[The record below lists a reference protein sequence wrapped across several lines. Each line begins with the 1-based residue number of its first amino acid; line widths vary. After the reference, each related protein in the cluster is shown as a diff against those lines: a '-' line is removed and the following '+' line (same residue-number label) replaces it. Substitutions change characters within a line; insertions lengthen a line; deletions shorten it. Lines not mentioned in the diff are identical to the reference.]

1 MKWVNRSLTAVLL
14 ALAACAGPQPAIDHE
29 AAWTEWREARHA
41 RLIAPE
47 GWLSLVGQFWLE
59 DGEYSVGG
67 DPGCDLRIA
76 GAPPRI
82 GTLTV
87 AGEEVS
93 FTAAPETEVF
103 ADGEPA
109 HSRELVV
116 DVGGNPPTMLEI
128 GSLSLFVVKRGELAL
143 RARDTEAPSRTAFA
157 GLEYYPFDPDWR
169 IGARFAAYD
178 PPKPIEIVDA
188 MGFVRPSQSPGA
200 LVFERAGVE
209 YRLDAVSEPGEALFV
224 MFADKTNGAGTY
236 GAGRF
241 VYADWPADGTTVLD
255 FNRAYNPP
263 CALTEYANCP
273 LPPPGNRMR
282 LAVEAGEKE
291 YHLVE

>member
-1 MKWVNRSLTAVLL
+1 MKVLNRNLAPALL
-14 ALAACAGPQPAIDHE
+14 ALAGCAAPPPAIDHE

-41 RLIAPE
+41 RLTAPD

-59 DGEYSVGG
+59 DREYTLGA
-67 DPGCDLRIA
+67 DRECDLRIDA
-76 GAPPRI
+76 APPRI
-82 GTLTV
+82 GTLSVSGGDIRFAAAGGVEV
-87 AGEEVS
+87 A
-93 FTAAPETEVF
+93 
-103 ADGEPA
+103 ADGAPV
-109 HSRELVV
+109 HSRQLVV
-116 DVGGNPPTMLEI
+116 DEGGNEPTVLEL
-128 GSLSLFVVKRGELAL
+128 GSLSLFVVKRGALAL
-143 RARDTEAPSRTAFA
+143 RARDTQSPARIAFE
-157 GLEYYPFDPDWR
+157 GLDYYPFDSNWR
-169 IGARFAAYD
+169 VRARFEAYD
-178 PPKPIEIVDA
+178 PPRPIEIVDA
-188 MGFVRPSQSPGA
+188 MGFLRQNFSPGA
-200 LVFERAGVE
+200 LVFEHRGVE

-224 MFADKTNGAGTY
+224 MFADKTNGSGSY

-282 LAVEAGEKE
+282 VAVEAGEKE